1 MTNSFILKHQKLQKE
16 ENDLKEKL
24 QNEVTKV
31 KEGLENFLT
40 LSNENIRENEKIQKG
55 LEKFEKNNEKNMIK
69 IL

>member
-1 MTNSFILKHQKLQKE
+1 MTNSFISKHKKLEKE

-40 LSNENIRENEKIQKG
+40 LSNENIREEEKIYY
-55 LEKFEKNNEKNMIK
+55 LI
-69 IL
+69 